1 MVERIKET
9 KDQILERMEQTISE
23 RGIDR
28 VDVNEMGK
36 LADIVKDLAEAEK
49 ACWEAEY
56 YMAVTEAMDEYGY
69 EEGMGYEQ
77 GGQGGGSGYA
87 QGGQGGGGQGGS
99 GYRRGYARGGQGGG
113 GQGGSG
119 YRRGY
124 RGQPR
129 DSMGRYSSRRGY
141 RRRYGHGDMMQDIRE
156 MMEGADPQER
166 EQLKQQLKQMTQEM

>member
-56 YMAVTEAMDEYGY
+56 YMSVTEAMDEYGY
-69 EEGMGYEQ
+69 DDGMN
-77 GGQGGGSGYA
+77 YA
-87 QGGQGGGGQGGS
+87 QGGNQGQQSGQGN
-99 GYRRGYARGGQGGG
+99 RRGYGRGQGN
-113 GQGGSG
+113 
-119 YRRGY
+119 RRGY
-124 RGQPR
+124 RGR
-129 DSMGRYSSRRGY
+129 DSMGRYTSRRGY
-141 RRRYGHGDMMQDIRE
+141 RRRYGHDDMMQDIRE
-156 MMEGADPQER
+156 MMQSADPQER
-166 EQLKQQLKQMTQEM
+166 ERLRQQLRQMTEQM

>member
-56 YMAVTEAMDEYGY
+56 YMSVTEAMDEYGY
-69 EEGMGYEQ
+69 DDGMN
-77 GGQGGGSGYA
+77 YA
-87 QGGQGGGGQGGS
+87 QGGGQGQQS
-99 GYRRGYARGGQGGG
+99 GQGNRRGYGRGQG
-113 GQGGSG
+113 S
-119 YRRGY
+119 RRGY
-124 RGQPR
+124 RGR
-129 DSMGRYSSRRGY
+129 DSMGRYTSRRGY
-141 RRRYGHGDMMQDIRE
+141 RRRYGHDDMMQDIRE
-156 MMEGADPQER
+156 MMQSADPQER
-166 EQLKQQLKQMTQEM
+166 EQLRQQLRQMTEQM